1 MNLINYLPTLILKIA
16 SLDSSPELR
25 MTVSI
30 FLISCAVFLAL
41 SLLLFFF
48 LTFFSRNDGG
58 WIPDQVRND
67 KKRSDLPAQAG
78 LQDRA
83 YLQAFSIIQ
92 EAKRDALK
100 VIKDSNL
107 RAQSIIKEAHV
118 INKKSENLLEGEI
131 EKAAEIHIRALE
143 KTSDELL
150 NFYKEMVEKEQE
162 NSLDTFKKASDSI
175 QTAVIKDVDELK
187 ETLHNE
193 TLEARQKVEKE
204 MEEYRSRRMQEI
216 DKKIYDIVYEVTAK
230 VLGKSLSIADHE
242 AVIFKILD
250 DVKQKGG
257 LSANNTP

>member
-1 MNLINYLPTLILKIA
+1 MNLINYLPAQTSLPMLI
-16 SLDSSPELR
+16 
-25 MTVSI
+25 VI

-41 SLLLFFF
+41 SLLLFFYHT
-48 LTFFSRNDGG
+48 LRGQTFDE
-58 WIPDQVRND
+58 VRPEP
-67 KKRSDLPAQAG
+67 RSD

-175 QTAVIKDVDELK
+175 QTAVLQQVDEFKNVLHE
-187 ETLHNE
+187 ETA
-193 TLEARQKVEKE
+193 EARESVEKKL
-204 MEEYRSRRMQEI
+204 EEYRSSRMQEI